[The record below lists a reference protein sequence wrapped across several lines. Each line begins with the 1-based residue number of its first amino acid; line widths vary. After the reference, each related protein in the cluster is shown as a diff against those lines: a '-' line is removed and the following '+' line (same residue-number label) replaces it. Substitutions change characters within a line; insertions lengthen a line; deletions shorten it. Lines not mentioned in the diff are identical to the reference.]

1 MQLVLVGAP
10 YSYTKLYHCKN
21 INRVLEKQPEILI
34 YIYIYIYIE
43 RERERERGSKTQP
56 TNEEEDKQKFIRIVL
71 VEF

>member
-34 YIYIYIYIE
+34 YIYIY

>member
-34 YIYIYIYIE
+34 YIYIY

-71 VEF
+71 VGF

>member
-34 YIYIYIYIE
+34 YIYIYRE
-43 RERERERGSKTQP
+43 REREREREVVKLNLQM
-56 TNEEEDKQKFIRIVL
+56 KRRINKSSL
-71 VEF
+71 E